1 MALSLLRFLA
11 FFLLGKQSISFMAM
25 ERPSNSC
32 KFTTQVCLHFRRK
45 LYVIY
50 CQNNKWNKISLCWW
64 RIILHVSINEVFL
77 LCFFS
82 FRISFD
88 HLPCYLEPTLF
99 RELTREPT
107 GSFSFLAYTLFLI
120 QKMHIDKSIIKIIL
134 FKFQLLKRPSSFLS
148 HLCLLW
154 SLWFLFLLLSHSFLH
169 SHGLQRY
176 LKQENAYKGWK
187 REWGLRDEQSPHV
200 RQSKKVLDSGLHAVD
215 SEWIPVFVQ
224 IPYYNFK

>member
-1 MALSLLRFLA
+1 
-11 FFLLGKQSISFMAM
+11 M

-134 FKFQLLKRPSSFLS
+134 LFYLNFS
-148 HLCLLW
+148 CW
-154 SLWFLFLLLSHSFLH
+154 S
-169 SHGLQRY
+169 GLQASSHIFVFFDHSDFYFFFCRIHFY
-176 LKQENAYKGWK
+176 TSMVSSVTWNKKMHIRAGSGNGAYVTN
-187 REWGLRDEQSPHV
+187 SHPM
-200 RQSKKVLDSGLHAVD
+200 
-215 SEWIPVFVQ
+215 
-224 IPYYNFK
+224 